1 MDEKRQF
8 LSLNAS
14 YLTNYWPKLKDPRTS
29 LSLSGY
35 EILIVKIF
43 KFEFKNN
50 LTQLCRRLARFELKI
65 AEIEFD
71 IQ

>member
-1 MDEKRQF
+1 MNIENIFPQKRF
-8 LSLNAS
+8 
-14 YLTNYWPKLKDPRTS
+14 
-29 LSLSGY
+29 
-35 EILIVKIF
+35 EISWKYQI
-43 KFEFKNN
+43 EFKNN